1 MLAEMNMPP
10 ETDGA
15 GVRLAELGVKVDPA
29 VNNILLIDAILIGR
43 FQEWLICSSING
55 SLGSS
60 RMRDSGLAPVIR
72 DHR

>member
-10 ETDGA
+10 ETDAA
-15 GVRLAELGVKVDPA
+15 GVRLAELGVKVDP
-29 VNNILLIDAILIGR
+29 VINNILLIDAILIGR
-43 FQEWLICSSING
+43 FQKWHICSSING

-60 RMRDSGLAPVIR
+60 RMRGSRRAPVIR

>member
-55 SLGSS
+55 SLG
-60 RMRDSGLAPVIR
+60 
-72 DHR
+72 